1 VTVERRALSAQ
12 VVQRLQERIAT
23 QLAVG
28 DKLPPESQ
36 LMAELGVGRS
46 TVREAVR
53 VLAHMGLVEARQGQ
67 GTYVR
72 ATSPEGETLAERLRR
87 ARAPEVYE
95 LRQILE
101 REIARL
107 AALRRDEGDLERM
120 REHLQT
126 RRGHMAAG
134 DAAGFLDAGVA
145 FHVAVAA
152 ATKNRVL
159 AELYEAFAAQV
170 RTVAADAPPVRHMD
184 EDHAALHE
192 ELAEAIARQD
202 ADAAQTITNRLLKG
216 TAHEVRAMLEGDPST
231 HDPSQPPGAQ
241 G

>member
-1 VTVERRALSAQ
+1 MTVERRALSDQ
-12 VVQRLQERIAT
+12 VVERLRERIGG

-28 DKLPPESQ
+28 DKLPSESE

-53 VLAHMGLVEARQGQ
+53 VLAHMGLLEARQGQ

-72 ATSPEGETLAERLRR
+72 ATSPEVETLGERLRR

-95 LRQILE
+95 LRHILE
-101 REIARL
+101 QEIVRL

-120 REHLQT
+120 REHLRT
-126 RRGHMAAG
+126 RRRHMAAG
-134 DAAGFLDAGVA
+134 DAARFLDAGIA
-145 FHVAVAA
+145 FHVALAA

-170 RTVAADAPPVRHMD
+170 RNVAAEVTPVRHMD

-192 ELAEAIARQD
+192 ELAEAIARRD
-202 ADAAQTITNRLLKG
+202 ADAAQTITNRLLEG
-216 TAHEVRAMLEGDPST
+216 TAQEARAMLEDGPST
-231 HDPSQPPGAQ
+231 PGPSPPADDEE
-241 G
+241 